1 MLAHAYSAAVEWW
14 EMESSSPSL
23 VVYNL
28 SSVKLL

>member
-23 VVYNL
+23 VYNL